1 MSIITLTT
9 DFGTKDHFVAKIKGA
24 IISDTP
30 EVAVVD
36 ITHQISPFNIMET
49 AYVIENSY
57 KHFPEKTIHIIGVDS
72 EKTPENTH
80 LVIKLNGQYF
90 ICADNGILSIVCN
103 NINPDEIFEINIH
116 NKIESENSAIKTFT
130 KVACHLAKGGEP
142 EVIGKR
148 IKKIKSVK
156 SINPFINDDKNQI
169 IGAVLYI
176 DNYGNVVTN
185 IKQAFFKETAKGRKF
200 EISVRNHKFNKIFNS
215 YSEIVDFTIDEEKRS
230 NEGRALALFNSS
242 KYLEIAIYKSNPLN
256 VGTASS
262 LLGLKIYD
270 SVTINFLK

>member
-142 EVIGKR
+142 EIIGKR

-200 EISVRNHKFNKIFNS
+200 EISVRNHKFNNIFNS

-262 LLGLKIYD
+262 LLGLKVYD
-270 SVTINFLK
+270 SVTVSFLK

>member
-9 DFGTKDHFVAKIKGA
+9 DFGTKDHFVAKIKAA

-142 EVIGKR
+142 EVIGKK

-169 IGAVLYI
+169 IGTVLYI

-185 IKQAFFKETAKGRKF
+185 IKQGFFKEVAKGRKF
-200 EISVRNHKFNKIFNS
+200 EISARNHKFKKIFNN
-215 YSEIVDFTIDEEKRS
+215 YSEIVDFNIDQEKRS

-262 LLGLKIYD
+262 LLGLKVYD
-270 SVTINFLK
+270 SVTVSFLK

>member
-36 ITHQISPFNIMET
+36 ITHQISPFNIMEA

-142 EVIGKR
+142 EIIGKR

-185 IKQAFFKETAKGRKF
+185 IKQPFFKETAKGRKF

-262 LLGLKIYD
+262 LLGLKVYD
-270 SVTINFLK
+270 SVTVSFLK

>member
-57 KHFPEKTIHIIGVDS
+57 KHFPEKTINIIGVDS
-72 EKTPENTH
+72 EKTAENTH

-130 KVACHLAKGGEP
+130 KIACHLAKGGEP

-185 IKQAFFKETAKGRKF
+185 IKQPFFKETAKGRKF

-262 LLGLKIYD
+262 LLGLKVYD
-270 SVTINFLK
+270 SVTVSFLK

>member
-142 EVIGKR
+142 EIIGKR

-185 IKQAFFKETAKGRKF
+185 IKQPFFKETAKGRKF

-262 LLGLKIYD
+262 LLGLKVYD
-270 SVTINFLK
+270 SVTVSFLK

>member
-24 IISDTP
+24 IMSDTP
-30 EVAVVD
+30 EVAIVD

-142 EVIGKR
+142 EIIGKR

-262 LLGLKIYD
+262 LLGLKVYD
-270 SVTINFLK
+270 SVTVSFLK

>member
-57 KHFPEKTIHIIGVDS
+57 KHFPEKTIHIIAVDS

-142 EVIGKR
+142 EIIGKR

-262 LLGLKIYD
+262 LLGLKVYD
-270 SVTINFLK
+270 SVTVSFLK

>member
-9 DFGTKDHFVAKIKGA
+9 DFGTKDHFVAKIKAA
-24 IISDTP
+24 IISDIP
-30 EVAVVD
+30 EVGIVD

-72 EKTPENTH
+72 EKTPENPH
-80 LVIKLNGQYF
+80 LVVKLNDQYF
-90 ICADNGILSIVCN
+90 ICADNGVLSIVCN

-116 NKIESENSAIKTFT
+116 DKIESENSAIKAFT

-169 IGAVLYI
+169 IGTVLYI

-200 EISVRNHKFNKIFNS
+200 EISARNHKFKKIFNS
-215 YSEIVDFTIDEEKRS
+215 YSEIVDFSIDEEKRS

-262 LLGLKIYD
+262 LLGLKVYD
-270 SVTINFLK
+270 SVTVSFLK

>member
-1 MSIITLTT
+1 M
-9 DFGTKDHFVAKIKGA
+9 
-24 IISDTP
+24 
-30 EVAVVD
+30 
-36 ITHQISPFNIMET
+36 
-49 AYVIENSY
+49 Y
-57 KHFPEKTIHIIGVDS
+57 KR
-72 EKTPENTH
+72 
-80 LVIKLNGQYF
+80 Q
-90 ICADNGILSIVCN
+90 
-103 NINPDEIFEINIH
+103 
-116 NKIESENSAIKTFT
+116 
-130 KVACHLAKGGEP
+130 
-142 EVIGKR
+142 
-148 IKKIKSVK
+148 
-156 SINPFINDDKNQI
+156 INDDKNQI

-262 LLGLKIYD
+262 LLGLKVYD
-270 SVTINFLK
+270 SVTVSFLK

>member
-130 KVACHLAKGGEP
+130 KIACHLAKGGEP

>member
-9 DFGTKDHFVAKIKGA
+9 DFGTKGHFVAKIKAA
-24 IISDTP
+24 IMSDIP
-30 EVAVVD
+30 EVGIVD

-142 EVIGKR
+142 EIIGKR

-262 LLGLKIYD
+262 LLGLKVYD
-270 SVTINFLK
+270 SVTVSFLK

>member
-36 ITHQISPFNIMET
+36 ITHQISPFNIMEA

-142 EVIGKR
+142 EIIGKR

-262 LLGLKIYD
+262 LLGLKVYD
-270 SVTINFLK
+270 SVTVSFLK

>member
-36 ITHQISPFNIMET
+36 ITHQISPFNIMEA

-57 KHFPEKTIHIIGVDS
+57 KHFPEKTIHIIAVDS

-142 EVIGKR
+142 EIIGKR

-262 LLGLKIYD
+262 LLGLKVYD
-270 SVTINFLK
+270 SVTVSFLK